1 MYIFLYCH
9 TSHVVKKGHYAGCF
23 IGPPDL
29 HEGENPPFW
38 ILLSFDCTVSLHLQ
52 EFKQRTVSQYIRTS
66 RCLVSIPQVSI
77 TSSTLLWDP
86 YSLGVSRIVAQA
98 ISILPIK
105 KYPWTLPLSNLP
117 KFPTPHISPLL
128 LPSPVL
134 RVHPPPCNPWGAR
147 YTGRMPRIWR
157 RHVPAADWLVCSG
170 HMSLTS
176 GENHRRLPNWLA
188 FGDPA
193 AKILPLKRRLGRE
206 RGKGEKSCDTW
217 QV

>member
-1 MYIFLYCH
+1 MI
-9 TSHVVKKGHYAGCF
+9 
-23 IGPPDL
+23 
-29 HEGENPPFW
+29 
-38 ILLSFDCTVSLHLQ
+38 IL
-52 EFKQRTVSQYIRTS
+52 
-66 RCLVSIPQVSI
+66 QVSI

-176 GENHRRLPNWLA
+176 GENHRRLPNWLG
-188 FGDPA
+188 FGDPT
-193 AKILPLKRRLGRE
+193 AKILPLEKKTRKRTRQGRKILWYLTGIDVFFFKPDSKIFGTWKRWKEAFQRVTQIKCWASWRCSTQVQRRTLLG
-206 RGKGEKSCDTW
+206 
-217 QV
+217 V